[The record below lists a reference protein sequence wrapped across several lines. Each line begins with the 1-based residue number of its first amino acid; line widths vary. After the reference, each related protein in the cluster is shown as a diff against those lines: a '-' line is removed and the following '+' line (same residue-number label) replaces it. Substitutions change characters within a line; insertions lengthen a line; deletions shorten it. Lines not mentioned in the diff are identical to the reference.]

1 MDKFKNTHRI
11 PSSRLQSWDYGAPG
25 LYFISIC
32 TKNREQY
39 FGKIEN
45 CEMFLN
51 ELGLIVNKEWI
62 KTPLI
67 RRDMNLELGEFITM
81 PNHFHAIIMIGENK
95 YNSQLPRGGVICG
108 NAVGRD
114 AMHGVSTTT
123 TTDAVPTTNQKIPN
137 KFGPQSKNLASIVRG
152 FKSSVTT
159 QSKKI
164 NIEFGWQARFH
175 DHIIRSHDELF
186 RISSYIINNP
196 DNWKED
202 KFFN

>member
-1 MDKFKNTHRI
+1 MDKFKNTYRI
-11 PSSRLQSWDYGAPG
+11 PSARLQSWDYGLPG
-25 LYFISIC
+25 LYFITIC
-32 TKNREQY
+32 TKNREHY

-45 CEMFLN
+45 GEMFLN
-51 ELGLIVNKEWI
+51 ELGLIVNNEWI

-67 RRDMNLELGEFITM
+67 RPDMNLELGEFMTM

-95 YNSQLPRGGVICG
+95 YNSQLPRVDVICG
-108 NAVGRD
+108 DAAGRD
-114 AMHGVSTTT
+114 AMHGVSTTI
-123 TTDAVPTTNQKIPN
+123 TDAVPTTNQKIPN

-186 RISSYIINNP
+186 RISNYIINNP
-196 DNWKED
+196 GSWKED